1 MSIAR
6 IKVTSNRLFK
16 TADNVEKRTNE
27 SKKIAGG
34 IGKTLAAQSVFKRQ
48 SIAKRTNIYQK
59 RKDGIRRREQ
69 RDLFQASKSTSSIGR
84 IGKVVTN
91 SSKGFLGR
99 VLDAIALTMVGWALT
114 NLPTII
120 SLSKQLGER
129 MSKMS
134 GVLSSFMTNT
144 FSILQEIGTLSGAFI
159 RNLVAFDFDDMGKQV
174 DNSLSKVLNSFN
186 RMELDFANA
195 LRLLVEP
202 FDFEIAEEEQPPT
215 PPPSPP
221 GSPTPPTTPGPGPS
235 GKVYGVNLRALAD
248 ATSEAE
254 GTYSSVGPTT
264 YLGHGLGRYQFMT
277 GRNDVQSII
286 LNNAGNE
293 KSKAQSL
300 INRSLSGDKSA
311 ARQLLKYFPPS
322 SQDSLF
328 STHAQNT
335 LTQIKRK
342 YPNAD
347 ESFLVQKFG
356 VYHLTGGDYPNSRDV
371 NGTSGKAHGDKILGA
386 YRKLRDRV
394 PSGPPAP
401 AQTAPAPVQPGALG
415 SRPLQ
420 KGDVLTQSIGRGV
433 SLITISDVYG
443 SRGGKHGGIDITAP
457 TGTWI
462 ALRVDCEWVGYKA
475 DFPYGP
481 GTGYGH
487 VLDVWAPELG
497 VQLRFAHLNSKP
509 NTFTKLK
516 AGTSFAQVG
525 STGKSTGPH
534 IHFEYTK
541 TKGQMGY
548 GSDADPS
555 PYVPYILLTNKPNN
569 AAFSVP
575 GKGKATPARIS
586 GTNTAVTTSSNIT
599 PEKGEKTLVVAAPAS
614 MYQNPATMM
623 GSSGGSPIL
632 VVGPSLNNLIK
643 QRMLIE
649 LAYT

>member
-6 IKVTSNRLFK
+6 IKVTSSRLFK

-48 SIAKRTNIYQK
+48 SIAKRSNIYQK

-215 PPPSPP
+215 PPP
-221 GSPTPPTTPGPGPS
+221 GTPTPDQQPPS
-235 GKVYGVNLRALAD
+235 TSSDKGNARSGTREQRALLDTLAM
-248 ATSEAE
+248 AE
-254 GTYSSVGPTT
+254 GTYKSGYSTWLGYRKHGPENLTNLT
-264 YLGHGLGRYQFMT
+264 IDQVDELQGTFLRKYGAPSAAVGRYQFVPLKSHAKRFGANT
-277 GRNDVQSII
+277 ATQKFTPEFQDKLALFLAENRGVNTKEPIDSSDVLKLGKEWAAIPGGGYGQDRYSVSQI
-286 LNNAGNE
+286 LKMYSN
-293 KSKAQSL
+293 
-300 INRSLSGDKSA
+300 
-311 ARQLLKYFPPS
+311 LLK
-322 SQDSLF
+322 
-328 STHAQNT
+328 TT
-335 LTQIKRK
+335 
-342 YPNAD
+342 
-347 ESFLVQKFG
+347 
-356 VYHLTGGDYPNSRDV
+356 
-371 NGTSGKAHGDKILGA
+371 
-386 YRKLRDRV
+386 
-394 PSGPPAP
+394 PATVAPP
-401 AQTAPAPVQPGALG
+401 AQTTPAPTQPGALG

-462 ALRVDCEWVGYKA
+462 ALRVDCEWIGYKA

-548 GSDADPS
+548 GSDGDPS

>member
-6 IKVTSNRLFK
+6 IKVTSSKLFK

-48 SIAKRTNIYQK
+48 SIAKRSNIYQK

-120 SLSKQLGER
+120 SLSKQLGDRMVR
-129 MSKMS
+129 MS
-134 GVLSSFMTNT
+134 GILSSFMTNT

-195 LRLLVEP
+195 LRLLLEP
-202 FDFEIAEEEQPPT
+202 FDFETTEEQQPLP
-215 PPPSPP
+215 PPPSK
-221 GSPTPPTTPGPGPS
+221 TPAPTTPGPGPS
-235 GKVYGVNLRALAD
+235 GKVYGVNLKALAD

-277 GRNDVQSII
+277 GRGDVQSII
-286 LNNAGNE
+286 LSNAGNE

-300 INRSLSGDKSA
+300 INRSLGGDRSA

-328 STHAQNT
+328 STHAQNI

-394 PSGPPAP
+394 PSAPPAP
-401 AQTAPAPVQPGALG
+401 AQTAPSPSQPGQLG

-420 KGDVLTQSIGRGV
+420 AGDVLTQSIGRGV
-433 SLITISDVYG
+433 SLITVSDVYG
-443 SRGGKHGGIDITAP
+443 SRGGKHGGVDITAP

-462 ALRVDCEWVGYKA
+462 ALRVDCEWIGYKY
-475 DFPYGP
+475 DEY
-481 GTGYGH
+481 GYGH

-497 VQLRFAHLNSKP
+497 VQLRFAHLMTKP
-509 NTFTKLK
+509 NAFTKLK

-548 GSDADPS
+548 GSDTDPS

-575 GKGKATPARIS
+575 GKGIATPARIS
-586 GTNTAVTTSSNIT
+586 ATNAAVSTSTNIT
-599 PEKGEKTLVVAAPAS
+599 PEKNEKTLVVTAPAS
-614 MYQNPATMM
+614 TYQNPAMM
-623 GSSGGSPIL
+623 VGSSEGSPIL

>member
-6 IKVTSNRLFK
+6 IKVTSSRLFK

-48 SIAKRTNIYQK
+48 SIAKRSNIYQK

-91 SSKGFLGR
+91 STKGFLGR

-202 FDFEIAEEEQPPT
+202 FDFEITEEEQPPA
-215 PPPSPP
+215 PPP
-221 GSPTPPTTPGPGPS
+221 GTPTPDQQPPS
-235 GKVYGVNLRALAD
+235 TSSDRGNARSGTREQRALLDTLAM
-248 ATSEAE
+248 AE
-254 GTYSSVGPTT
+254 GTYKSGYSTWLGYRKHGPENLTNLT
-264 YLGHGLGRYQFMT
+264 IDQVHELQGTFLRKYGALSAAVGRYQFVPLKSHAKRFGANT
-277 GRNDVQSII
+277 ATQKFTPEFQDKLALFLAENRGVNTKEPIDSSDVLKLGKEWAAIPGGGYGQDRYSVSQI
-286 LNNAGNE
+286 LKMYSN
-293 KSKAQSL
+293 
-300 INRSLSGDKSA
+300 
-311 ARQLLKYFPPS
+311 LLKTTPA
-322 SQDSLF
+322 
-328 STHAQNT
+328 TVA
-335 LTQIKRK
+335 
-342 YPNAD
+342 
-347 ESFLVQKFG
+347 
-356 VYHLTGGDYPNSRDV
+356 
-371 NGTSGKAHGDKILGA
+371 
-386 YRKLRDRV
+386 
-394 PSGPPAP
+394 PPARTTP
-401 AQTAPAPVQPGALG
+401 SPVQPGALG

-420 KGDVLTQSIGRGV
+420 TGDVLTQSIGRGV
-433 SLITISDVYG
+433 SDIRITDVMG
-443 SRGGKHGGIDITAP
+443 SYRPGGRKHGGLDIAAP
-457 TGTWI
+457 IGTWI
-462 ALRVDCEWVGYKA
+462 ALRLDCEWVGYGY
-475 DFPYGP
+475 DDY
-481 GTGYGH
+481 GYGH
-487 VLDVWAPELG
+487 TLDVWVPELG
-497 VQLRFAHLNSKP
+497 VQLRFAHLLKKP
-509 NTFTKLK
+509 NAFTKLK

-525 STGKSTGPH
+525 SSGRSTAPH

-541 TKGQMGY
+541 TKGQIAG

>member
-6 IKVTSNRLFK
+6 IKVTSSRLFK

-48 SIAKRTNIYQK
+48 SIAKRSNIYQK

-91 SSKGFLGR
+91 STKGFLGR

-129 MSKMS
+129 MSRMS

-186 RMELDFANA
+186 RMEIDFANA
-195 LRLLVEP
+195 LRLLLEP
-202 FDFEIAEEEQPPT
+202 FDFETPEEKQQPPA
-215 PPPSPP
+215 PPPPP
-221 GSPTPPTTPGPGPS
+221 GTPAPPSGPGPS

-277 GRNDVQSII
+277 GRGDVQSII

-293 KSKAQSL
+293 KSKAQTL
-300 INRSLSGDKSA
+300 INRSLSGDRSA

-401 AQTAPAPVQPGALG
+401 AQTTPLPSKPGQLG
-415 SRPLQ
+415 STPLRA
-420 KGDVLTQSIGRGV
+420 GDVLTQSIGRGV
-433 SLITISDVYG
+433 SLITVSDVYG
-443 SRGGKHGGIDITAP
+443 SRSGQHRGIDITAP

-462 ALRVDCEWVGYKA
+462 ALRVDCEWVGYKP
-475 DFPYGP
+475 DFPGGP

-497 VQLRFAHLNSKP
+497 VQLRFAHLMSKP
-509 NTFTKLK
+509 NAFTKIK

-525 STGKSTGPH
+525 STGESTGPH

-541 TKGQMGY
+541 QKGKMGY
-548 GSDADPS
+548 GSDGDPS
-555 PYVPYILLTNKPNN
+555 PYVPYILLTNRPNN

-575 GKGKATPARIS
+575 GKGTATPARVA
-586 GTNTAVTTSSNIT
+586 GTNAAVATSNNIT
-599 PEKGEKTLVVAAPAS
+599 PEKGEKTIVVAAPAQA
-614 MYQNPATMM
+614 YPNPATMV